1 MKDDYELVIDS
12 STRKDRSTVHS
23 NAFTTHLSNP
33 LYNADSISLV
43 SCSIPY
49 INGSNPVVGID
60 VHAYYLVVEIPGHGL
75 LTNDIYSVQNSFETS
90 GNLSFAYTGSFIVP
104 QLDGSTTTN
113 YILSGKDQTLVINKF
128 IPILESM
135 TLKIYYYDSVSE
147 SYQLYPFDTTPGAI
161 EEYVIKFK
169 IHATRDKRERE
180 EKEKPPSPPPETDP
194 IPKIEALM
202 EKYMTNKPSV
212 DAGVKT
218 QRRWIMGLVI
228 LIFLI
233 GFLRFSY
240 SGFHTQG

>member
-113 YILSGKDQTLVINKF
+113 YILSGNDQALIINKF
-128 IPILESM
+128 IPVIESI
-135 TLKIYYYDSVSE
+135 TLKMYYYDTVTE
-147 SYQLYPFDTTPGAI
+147 NYELYPFDTTPGAV

-180 EKEKPPSPPPETDP
+180 DAPKKAEIAPPPTDP
-194 IPKIEALM
+194 LPRIEALM
-202 EKYMTNKPSV
+202 EKYMANKPSA
-212 DAGVKT
+212 DASTKT
-218 QRRWIMGLVI
+218 QRRWIVGIAI
-228 LIFLI
+228 LFMIL
-233 GFLRFSY
+233 GFLRFTASQ
-240 SGFHTQG
+240 TQG